1 MLLQK
6 SLKIGF
12 GTRHLKDC
20 ALLDQLFSIYFC
32 IKSMVYFYWHVY
44 LLMFV
49 MIDLNVKA
57 GHVSST
63 LGQCYV
69 CSLFIE
75 VLTTIPKDEYTAAS
89 SDIIDA
95 KISCCLVANFY
106 VNICLLHNFC
116 HYYQLNI
123 FFYNINGCF
132 GRLFIE
138 FQSLVSILTP

>member
-1 MLLQK
+1 
-6 SLKIGF
+6 
-12 GTRHLKDC
+12 
-20 ALLDQLFSIYFC
+20 
-32 IKSMVYFYWHVY
+32 
-44 LLMFV
+44 MFV

-123 FFYNINGCF
+123 FFYYINGCF

-138 FQSLVSILTP
+138 FQSVVSLEQITWFIGKFWKSRVWFIITLLKISCLK